1 MGLPGSG
8 DLIVAD
14 DDRGMC
20 CRHEFIVTPES
31 LCADAV
37 GFAFHFRMAM
47 KDNNGAGP
55 ANWNRRRF
63 VAGLSLLPLAMGGG
77 QAAAQRGSEPLMKG
91 RGLLI
96 SSTTVAGKQSLEHAE
111 LELRQLFRGVE
122 NILLINFA
130 SLPAARDAYAKRM
143 QRDFS
148 RIEERLKVTSLHAV
162 PHSEA
167 GGLVE
172 KAEAFFVS
180 GGNTFLLLREL
191 LDRGVLDTIR
201 ERVASGVPYAGSSAG
216 SNLAGTAIGTTND
229 FPLVDIPSRR
239 AIGLL
244 PGCYNPH
251 HPDPSD
257 KDAFGSRQWKIGQY
271 AAYHP
276 SELVF
281 GVNNAGMISVDGE
294 QLSLRGSGAVA
305 TVQLGSAHRIIDA
318 PGEANVSAA
327 VAELRQIQQ
336 DKVGES
342 R

>member
-1 MGLPGSG
+1 MALKGKSE
-8 DLIVAD
+8 AD
-14 DDRGMC
+14 P
-20 CRHEFIVTPES
+20 TS
-31 LCADAV
+31 
-37 GFAFHFRMAM
+37 
-47 KDNNGAGP
+47 
-55 ANWNRRRF
+55 WNRRRF
-63 VAGLSLLPLAMGGG
+63 VAGLGLLPLVVGGG
-77 QAAAQRGSEPLMKG
+77 QTVAQGGAASSISG

-111 LELRQLFRGVE
+111 LELRRLYEGVE

-148 RIEERLKVTSLHAV
+148 RIEQRFKVNSLHAV
-162 PHSEA
+162 PHAEA
-167 GGLVE
+167 GALVE

-191 LDRGVLDTIR
+191 LDRGVLELIR
-201 ERVASGVPYAGSSAG
+201 KRVGSGVPYAGSSAG

-239 AIGLL
+239 ALGLL

-281 GVNNAGMISVDGE
+281 GVNNAGMIAVDGE

-305 TVQLGSAHRIIDA
+305 TVQLGSAHRIIDG
-318 PGEANVSAA
+318 PGEGNVSAA
-327 VAELRQIQQ
+327 VAELRQARKDQF
-336 DKVGES
+336 GES
-342 R
+342 Q